1 MRRPNAAT
9 KRQVTARQVI
19 GTTYSKSN
27 LYEKDVRLLLQ
38 ASLRTRTEQV
48 VSKAVGREYSS
59 INVHGELG

>member
-9 KRQVTARQVI
+9 MRQATAHQVI

-27 LYEKDVRLLLQ
+27 LYEKDVRPLLQ

-48 VSKAVGREYSS
+48 VSKVVGRE
-59 INVHGELG
+59 